1 MPLGVSVMFLYRKD
15 KGMKDFNFDKIEKF
29 GFRKPKKDYG
39 DYDQE
44 QLLMGIEVEK
54 EHVDDEEVAVIIA
67 AHHLDEIR
75 DYYSRLKRMED
86 EAKSVD
92 KIAESLESA

>member
-1 MPLGVSVMFLYRKD
+1 
-15 KGMKDFNFDKIEKF
+15 MKDFNFEKIEKF
-29 GFRKPKKDYG
+29 GFHKPKKAFDE
-39 DYDQE
+39 YDQE

-75 DYYSRLKRMED
+75 DYYTRLKKMED
-86 EAKSVD
+86 EAKSVE